1 MQKNHWVGWLARI
14 FMNCFIDLV
23 KTKRKK
29 NRRDLTKYF
38 KY

>member
-1 MQKNHWVGWLARI
+1 MQKNHWVGWFARI
-14 FMNCFIDLV
+14 FMKCFIDLV

-29 NRRDLTKYF
+29 NRRDLIKYF